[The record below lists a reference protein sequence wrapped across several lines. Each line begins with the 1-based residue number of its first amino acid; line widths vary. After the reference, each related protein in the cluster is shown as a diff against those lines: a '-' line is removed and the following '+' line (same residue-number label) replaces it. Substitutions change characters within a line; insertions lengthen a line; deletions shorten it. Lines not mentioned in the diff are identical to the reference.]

1 MQKECWAQEWANIC
15 RHMFRNTLTN
25 IFKKKS
31 CDRNRQITRQDF
43 VTPVTPRWL
52 SRDNPQKFPEA
63 YQHLPL
69 PKYDHPQSAEEESR
83 GLSFS
88 AVGNQ
93 HLCSRD
99 RSRSADVYLPPPTN
113 PSCSHFNSFLAK
125 LFNQTC
131 WKKAVLCSG
140 CCVFPPFPFLSQ
152 QPHTRAFRKYT
163 RCGHHSSSPRCGG
176 QDDKSI
182 ILSSIRLSQT
192 NIHPCSDSH
201 CLLPFAS
208 TSLRHCMRCCSNTE
222 NVSIPASTL
231 QLN

>member
-1 MQKECWAQEWANIC
+1 MIIRSPQRKSPEDCLFLPSEISISAHVTAAGP
-15 RHMFRNTLTN
+15 LT
-25 IFKKKS
+25 S
-31 CDRNRQITRQDF
+31 T
-43 VTPVTPRWL
+43 
-52 SRDNPQKFPEA
+52 
-63 YQHLPL
+63 
-69 PKYDHPQSAEEESR
+69 SA
-83 GLSFS
+83 
-88 AVGNQ
+88 
-93 HLCSRD
+93 
-99 RSRSADVYLPPPTN
+99 PPTN
-113 PSCSHFNSFLAK
+113 PCCSHFNSFLAK